1 MLDLFRKRGL
11 SSIVYGVV
19 IVATILVFVIQ
30 FRPNAGQ
37 KSASIN
43 QTCPATV
50 KGQCI
55 SPKDHQSSFRLL
67 IPRDQQ
73 GALLT
78 QRAKAM
84 GLKRIAL
91 DGLIERELLVSE
103 AERIGLVASEEEV
116 TDELYNGY
124 VHVSVPSDNPSLAYS
139 LRVGDGKIYV
149 GFRDQ
154 KSKAFDMK
162 VYKRTVLN
170 LTGRS
175 EIEFHEEQARELLA
189 AKMRDLVRAP
199 VRVSEVEA
207 LESYVGEKSS
217 STLGYIQVKQAYVA
231 KYGLTVTD
239 ADVEKWAA
247 DKDNKK
253 AVDEALALRK
263 ADSLPKAGHIR
274 HILIKFEP
282 GATPESKKLALQK
295 MAEAVARVKHGEA
308 FADVARDVSG
318 DPGSAPRGGDVGD
331 KTDGFVLPFKKAA
344 DALKPGEM
352 TPAAVETQFGYHI
365 IMRDDPAKTAEVEAA
380 LKKDVA
386 RDLFTKS
393 KAVELTKE
401 VAAKINASLKDGKSA
416 DDAIKSG
423 TSTLTRAQ
431 PTVAPLA
438 VADEAPAPAAGG
450 DAGAAPA
457 APKADG
463 GATKPEPPKEL
474 TAQTDPDRP
483 QLLSS
488 NAFNKGGDPIPSLS
502 GEATTK
508 VMSFAFEAKPGETM
522 IEPLRTDDG
531 FFVVQLKERKAATRD
546 EFDKDRETYIQT
558 LLAAKQAEAL
568 AVYVKRLREAAK
580 AEIKID
586 ESFLADPG
594 AKDGGAPAQPDFEE
608 EEP

>member
-43 QTCPATV
+43 QSCPATV
-50 KGQCI
+50 KGWCI
-55 SPKDHQSSFRLL
+55 NPKDHQSSFRLL
-67 IPRDQQ
+67 IPRDSQ

-78 QRAKAM
+78 QRAKSM

-103 AERIGLVASEEEV
+103 AERIGLVVSEEEV
-116 TDELYNGY
+116 TDELYNGFI
-124 VHVSVPSDNPSLAYS
+124 HVSVPSDNPSLAYS

-154 KSKAFDMK
+154 KTKAFDMK

-217 STLGYIQVKQAYVA
+217 STLGYVQVKQSYVA
-231 KYGLTVTD
+231 RYGLAVND
-239 ADVEKWAA
+239 ADVDKWAA

-253 AVDEALALRK
+253 QVEDTFALRK

-282 GATPESKKLALQK
+282 GATPESKKLALGK
-295 MAEAVARVKHGEA
+295 MADAVARVKRGEA

-365 IMRDDPAKTAEVEAA
+365 IMKDDPAKTAEVEAA
-380 LKKDVA
+380 LKKGVA
-386 RDLFTKS
+386 REMYTKAKS
-393 KAVELTKE
+393 LELTKD
-401 VAAKINASLKDGKSA
+401 VATKINASLKAGKSA
-416 DDAIKSG
+416 DEAIKDA
-423 TSTLTRAQ
+423 TSSLKVTPPAA
-431 PTVAPLA
+431 PPLA
-438 VADEAPAPAAGG
+438 VADEAPAAAS
-450 DAGAAPA
+450 DAGAAA
-457 APKADG
+457 SSDAGA
-463 GATKPEPPKEL
+463 ATKPEPPKVI
-474 TAQTDPDRP
+474 TAENDPDRP
-483 QLLSS
+483 QLMTS
-488 NAFNKGGDPIPSLS
+488 NSFNKGGDPIPSLS
-502 GEATTK
+502 GDATSK
-508 VMSFAFEAKPGETM
+508 VMAFAFEGKPGETM
-522 IEPLRTDDG
+522 AEPVRTDDG
-531 FFVVQLKERKAATRD
+531 FFVVQIKDRKAATKD
-546 EFDKDRETYIQT
+546 EFDKDRETYMQT

-580 AEIKID
+580 SEVKID
-586 ESFLADPG
+586 ESFLVDPSS
-594 AKDGGAPAQPDFEE
+594 KDGGAPAQPDFEE